1 MPNMLFHFAE
11 YLKVNLQ
18 AKRFERQVH
27 FNVSLKEMHPPS
39 TSSVTRLRSGTDN
52 LINEGGE
59 KRGPRSGPH
68 FSPPVKQIQR
78 SPSEAEG
85 CDRYVLPDNSDYPIS
100 TLIIGG

>member
-39 TSSVTRLRSGTDN
+39 TSSGARLRSGTDN
-52 LINEGGE
+52 LINEGGGE
-59 KRGPRSGPH
+59 KGAAKRRL
-68 FSPPVKQIQR
+68 FSPSVKQIQR
-78 SPSEAEG
+78 SPREAEG
-85 CDRYVLPDNSDYPIS
+85 CDPYVLPDNSHFEINR
-100 TLIIGG
+100 